1 MTIEKEGKEERK
13 GSLAPN
19 YIRETAVGL
28 RCDIAL
34 PVSEREFPAVD
45 SLCSGDVDRRS
56 ESGSGFVNEPT
67 VPLRLFI
74 LASMCL
80 PLPFL
85 L

>member
-1 MTIEKEGKEERK
+1 MHN
-13 GSLAPN
+13 SN

-56 ESGSGFVNEPT
+56 ESGSGFVPIVNEPT